1 MKIDF
6 KLFVGISI
14 IFFFFLLLSFS
25 FFWIPQSIYEISLE
39 NRLAS
44 SNLTHWL
51 GTDQLGRD
59 FYSRLLVG
67 TRNSILISSFAIGIG
82 SFVGT
87 LLGLLSIGNRASL
100 ASKTFSYFL
109 AEFNKLLIAFPIVL
123 IAILINALYGSGGW
137 KAMLSISFFN
147 IPIFYYLTRN
157 ISYRIWSKNY
167 LLFSLAIGANRWS
180 IYKLHILPQL
190 ISPWLILFSIQWGL
204 SLLAESSLSYLGLGI
219 QPPEPSLG
227 RIIYESHTYFYLK
240 SSLII
245 LPGIILLL
253 LVLAVSYL
261 GDYFAKYLDPKSSN

>member
-1 MKIDF
+1 MKTDF
-6 KLFVGISI
+6 KFFVGISI
-14 IFFFFLLLSFS
+14 IFFFFLLLFFS
-25 FFWIPQSIYEISLE
+25 FFWIPQSIYKISLE
-39 NRLAS
+39 NRLVS
-44 SNLTHWL
+44 SSLINWL

-67 TRNSILISSFAIGIG
+67 TRNSILISSLAIGIG

-87 LLGLLSIGNRASL
+87 LLGLLSIGSRPSL
-100 ASKTFSYFL
+100 ASKTFNYFL
-109 AEFNKLLIAFPIVL
+109 AEFNKLLLAFPIVL
-123 IAILINALYGSGGW
+123 IAVLINAFYGSGGW
-137 KAMLSISFFN
+137 KAMFAISIFN
-147 IPIFYYLTRN
+147 IPLFYYLTQN
-157 ISYRIWSKNY
+157 IAYKIWGKNY

-190 ISPWLILFSIQWGL
+190 FSPWLVLFSIQWGL

-245 LPGIILLL
+245 LPG
-253 LVLAVSYL
+253 V
-261 GDYFAKYLDPKSSN
+261 K

>member
-1 MKIDF
+1 MRRDF
-6 KLFVGISI
+6 RLFVGVCI

-25 FFWIPQSIYEISLE
+25 FFWMPQSIYKISLE

-44 SNLTHWL
+44 SSSIHWL

-67 TRNSILISSFAIGIG
+67 TRNSVLLSSLAMGIG
-82 SFVGT
+82 SFTGT
-87 LLGLLSIGNRASL
+87 LLGLLSIGSRASL
-100 ASKTFSYFL
+100 ASKTLNHLL
-109 AEFNKLLIAFPIVL
+109 AEINKLLIAFPVVL
-123 IAILINALYGSGGW
+123 VAVLINAFYGSGGW
-137 KAMLSISFFN
+137 KAMLAISIFN
-147 IPIFYYLTRN
+147 IPVFYYLTQN
-157 ISYRIWSKNY
+157 ITHKIWGKNY
-167 LLFSLAIGANRWS
+167 LLFSLAIGATRWS

-190 ISPWLILFSIQWGL
+190 ISPWLVLFSIQWGL

-245 LPGIILLL
+245 LPGVILLL
-253 LVLAVSYL
+253 LILGMSYL
-261 GDYFAKYLDPKSSN
+261 GDYFAKYLDPKN